1 MVVRPISAEIVSKLS
16 SIGLGE
22 PIYYVSL
29 GAHDFQ
35 FAHGDFSV
43 RSENRV
49 TFKIGGA
56 SYEWT
61 EKPIEAPVWKLVEQ
75 KVIRVEAPS
84 DKALKFV
91 LSTGDEIE
99 AWTDDGPYEAVIVE
113 AKSLGILEVF

>member
-1 MVVRPISAEIVSKLS
+1 MVRPLSAEIVTTLNSK
-16 SIGLGE
+16 GLGE
-22 PIYYVSL
+22 PIHYVSL

-35 FAHGDFSV
+35 FAYGDFNV

-49 TFKIGGA
+49 TFKIDGA
-56 SYEWT
+56 TYEWT

-75 KVIRVEAPS
+75 KVIGVEAPS

-99 AWTDDGPYEAVIVE
+99 AWTDVGPYEAIIVE
-113 AKSLGILEVF
+113 AATLGILEVF